1 MNKSNQPE
9 YINALIKSAEGGD
22 AVAQFTLGT
31 IYDFG
36 EGIEQNDSKA
46 VEWYRK
52 AAEQGHAEA
61 QCYLGISYKNGQG
74 VSQSDSKAVEW
85 YHKAAE
91 QGHAGAQCNLGVMY
105 ENGLGVVQNF
115 STAVELY
122 QKAAAQGI
130 VHAQCN
136 MGYMYENG
144 LGVAQSDST
153 AVEWYRKAAEKGL
166 PRAQNNLGCMYQDGQ
181 GVAQSDSTAVEWYR
195 KADKGGDA
203 MATINLGQAYMHG
216 IGVKQ
221 SYARAQALFRKATR
235 DASPQLRFQALEYQ
249 DRAKRYALSPQIT
262 KIREQ
267 ILAQLK
273 VNESVTMTHYT
284 SLQVG
289 NALLLEESPLRLGHI
304 NALNDPN
311 EGKLLWH
318 YLGHAPVESKPA
330 FVGCF
335 LPEEDSLNM
344 WRFYSKNHQNDDAC
358 GCAITF
364 NTDHFFEFDLLK
376 NKLNDVPQDEKI
388 LSFPNSGKSPQES
401 AAFYRVVYIKGQM
414 QIRGEEDEDGT
425 LKQLFVDLKT
435 EVNDFLDA
443 TKDTEK
449 LRQLSRL
456 LGPLPYL
463 LKDADYEAEK
473 EHRIIVTH
481 LEYGA
486 KEIQVQVPDLI
497 NGTPPRLYLELHR
510 TNHLAPVKH
519 VTLGPKSPHQEMMAP
534 YWHHQLASKFSDQLN
549 AKPDFY
555 IKASSCAYQ

>member
-1 MNKSNQPE
+1 MNKSELPE
-9 YINALIKSAEGGD
+9 DITALIKAAEGGD

-31 IYDFG
+31 RYDFG
-36 EGIEQNDSKA
+36 EGVEQNDGKAFEWYRKAADKGILPAQINLGLMYQNGQGVAKNDSKA

-52 AAEQGHAEA
+52 AAEQGSDSA
-61 QCYLGISYKNGQG
+61 QCAMGFMYEEGIGVEQSYNI
-74 VSQSDSKAVEW
+74 AAEW
-85 YHKAAE
+85 YRKAAE
-91 QGHAGAQCNLGVMY
+91 QGLADAQCNLGTLYDQGKGVEQSDDTAVEWYRKAIEQGNARAQCNLGVMY
-105 ENGLGVVQNF
+105 AKGRGVELNDK
-115 STAVELY
+115 TAVELF
-122 QKAAAQGI
+122 
-130 VHAQCN
+130 
-136 MGYMYENG
+136 
-144 LGVAQSDST
+144 
-153 AVEWYRKAAEKGL
+153 RKASKAGE
-166 PRAQNNLGCMYQDGQ
+166 GQ
-181 GVAQSDSTAVEWYR
+181 S
-195 KADKGGDA
+195 
-203 MATINLGQAYMHG
+203 TINLGLMYMG
-216 IGVKQ
+216 GDGVKQ
-221 SYARAQALFRKATR
+221 SYAKARALFRRAIR
-235 DASPQLRFQALEYQ
+235 NPQ
-249 DRAKRYALSPQIT
+249 PQIRLQAIEFQDKAERYT
-262 KIREQ
+262 LSLHISEIREK
-267 ILAQLK
+267 ILEKLK
-273 VNESVTMTHYT
+273 VPSGSTMTHYT

-318 YLGHAPVESKPA
+318 YLGHTQVESKPA

-344 WRFYSKNHQNDDAC
+344 WRFYSKDHQREDAC

-364 NTDHFFEFDLLK
+364 YTDNFFEFDLLK
-376 NKLNDVPQDEKI
+376 NKLGDVAQDEKT

-414 QIRGEEDEDGT
+414 QIRGEDEGGPLT
-425 LKQLFVDLKT
+425 QLFVELKN
-435 EVNDFLDA
+435 EVNNFLGA

-486 KEIQVQVPDLI
+486 KEIKVQVPDLI
-497 NGTPPRLYLELHR
+497 KGIPPRLYLELHR

-519 VTLGPKSPHQEMMAP
+519 VTLGPKSPHQEMIAP

-555 IKASSCAYQ
+555 IKASRCAYQ

>member
-1 MNKSNQPE
+1 MGQS
-9 YINALIKSAEGGD
+9 ALSEEIYELIQKAEAGD
-22 AVAQFTLGT
+22 AEAQFLLAKKYDSGT
-31 IYDFG
+31 G
-36 EGIEQNDSKA
+36 VEQNDT
-46 VEWYRK
+46 K
-52 AAEQGHAEA
+52 AAELYYKAAVQGH
-61 QCYLGISYKNGQG
+61 S
-74 VSQSDSKAVEW
+74 
-85 YHKAAE
+85 
-91 QGHAGAQCNLGVMY
+91 GAQCNLGFMCIM
-105 ENGLGVVQNF
+105 GLGV
-115 STAVELY
+115 ELNDR
-122 QKAAAQGI
+122 AAF
-130 VHAQCN
+130 
-136 MGYMYENG
+136 
-144 LGVAQSDST
+144 D
-153 AVEWYRKAAEKGL
+153 WFRKASNGGET
-166 PRAQNNLGCMYQDGQ
+166 LG
-181 GVAQSDSTAVEWYR
+181 
-195 KADKGGDA
+195 
-203 MATINLGQAYMHG
+203 TINLGLSYMYGH
-216 IGVKQ
+216 GVKR

-235 DASPQLRFQALEYQ
+235 NAPPRFRFKALELQ
-249 DRAKRYALSPQIT
+249 DQAERYALSPQIT
-262 KIREQ
+262 EIREL
-267 ILAQLK
+267 ILAELK
-273 VNESVTMTHYT
+273 AEAGVTMTHYT

-311 EGKLLWH
+311 EGKLLWQ
-318 YLGHAPVESKPA
+318 YLEHVPVESKPA

-344 WRFYSKNHQNDDAC
+344 WRFYSKDHQKEDAC

-364 NTDHFFEFDLLK
+364 DIDNFFEFNLLK
-376 NKLNDVPQDEKI
+376 NKLSDVAQDDKT
-388 LSFPNSGKSPQES
+388 LSFLNSGKSPQES

-414 QIRGEEDEDGT
+414 QIRGEDEGGT
-425 LKQLFVDLKT
+425 LTQLFVKLKN
-435 EVNDFLDA
+435 EVKNFLGA

-486 KEIQVQVPDLI
+486 KEIKVQVPDLI

-555 IKASSCAYQ
+555 IKASRCAYQ